1 MRPPPVAALFG
12 AVNSPFGRALAIE
25 LATHY
30 CLALC
35 DANPHALENTVDEC
49 FATSEA
55 SPFKVSAHGVDVYDL
70 ASVRAC
76 AEEIEAD
83 HARVDLCVV
92 LAARGDGVPAC
103 EIGQARFARL
113 LAREVQPLF
122 HVLRVFLP
130 LLAKAPSIEPPAS
143 RPANVPVD
151 FKLVVPALAAAAAA
165 APRTKRPSAFLLVL
179 SPDVTHPRP
188 HRALPCAI
196 QRAWASAVESLNTQ
210 NDGRLVVGLTAVVG
224 SLHGESPPWW
234 RAPAAEFGALP
245 DDDDDDDNGNDDA
258 AAWALERSS
267 AQNGSYGAPEQR
279 QSVAD
284 TLVSLTPRVFA
295 RRHSRS
301 RADLSGALT
310 AEAQQALLRETSS
323 TAPSFRAPECLTPV
337 EAALWV
343 LSGLNQG
350 RAMALVGYDVQ
361 VVSALPLAFRSL
373 LFEQRA
379 QPKSPR
385 RPSNVNPAQPRAQ
398 MRAMDDQRAHSRRLA
413 ALVPVGA
420 LLFALLPLAVAVVL
434 WVVLAMAVLD
444 LVTAWMVRAAVGA
457 VLRITPLRRLAA
469 VRRLVAEARKAEQSA
484 YAGVHAAARKLK
496 VA

>member
-25 LATHY
+25 LAAQY

-35 DANPHALENTVDEC
+35 DADPHALEDTVDEC

-83 HARVDLCVV
+83 HTRVDLCVV
-92 LAARGDGVPAC
+92 LAARGDAVPPC

-130 LLAKAPSIEPPAS
+130 LLARAPAIEPPVS

-151 FKLVVPALAAAAAA
+151 FKLVVPAHAAAAAAAA

-179 SPDVTHPRP
+179 SPDVVHPRP

-224 SLHGESPPWW
+224 NLQGEPVPPWW
-234 RAPAAEFGALP
+234 RAPAAELGAVN
-245 DDDDDDDNGNDDA
+245 DDDDDA
-258 AAWALERSS
+258 SLERSPTQS
-267 AQNGSYGAPEQR
+267 GGGAPEQR

-301 RADLSGALT
+301 RADLSDVLT
-310 AEAQQALLRETSS
+310 AEVLREASH
-323 TAPSFRAPECLTPV
+323 APSFRAPECMTPV

-350 RAMALVGYDVQ
+350 RAMALVGYDVH

-385 RPSNVNPAQPRAQ
+385 RSSYAASPAQPRAQ

-420 LLFALLPLAVAVVL
+420 VLFALLPLVVAVVL
-434 WVVLAMAVLD
+434 WVVLAMWVLD
-444 LVTAWMVRAAVGA
+444 LVSAWMVRTAVGA
-457 VLRITPLRRLAA
+457 VLRVTPLRRLAA

-484 YAGVHAAARKLK
+484 YAGVRAAARKL
-496 VA
+496 A